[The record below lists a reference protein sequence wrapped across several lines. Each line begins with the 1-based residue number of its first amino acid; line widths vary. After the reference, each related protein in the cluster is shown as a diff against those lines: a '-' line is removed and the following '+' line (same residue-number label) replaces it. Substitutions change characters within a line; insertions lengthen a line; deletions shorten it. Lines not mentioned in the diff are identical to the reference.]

1 MPNIDSIKAELI
13 DKLWL
18 PKVKEA
24 KALICPRRKKNARMR
39 LFTLTDGINL
49 KEIFKLESENLI
61 QKEDVVAWVQTMQK
75 KFRVESESVD
85 CVLDGSVYDG
95 SFLTPASQLYDRFP
109 FDIVNLDFNSQE
121 SMQRE
126 GRIEAEVMM
135 IERAI
140 QLQYQT
146 GGRVFILIYTTI
158 LDTFDI
164 NGAEVMRVS
173 DAIAINGWGGL
184 GLNQFANQITDSDQK
199 MCFLQTFI
207 EKLMQKYGYASRGNV
222 ENLSYD
228 NIGGN
233 NKLFSLVAIL
243 VRHV

>member
-24 KALICPRRKKNARMR
+24 KVLIYPRRKKNAKMK

-49 KEIFKLESENLI
+49 GEIFKFESENLI
-61 QKEDVVAWVQTMQK
+61 QKEDVVAWVENMRK

-85 CVLDGSVYDG
+85 CVDGSVYDG
-95 SFLTPASQLYDRFP
+95 SFLASSSQLHNRFP

-121 SMQRE
+121 PMQRK

-135 IERAI
+135 IERTI
-140 QLQYQT
+140 RLQHQT
-146 GGRVFILIYTTI
+146 GGHIFVLIYTTI
-158 LDTFDI
+158 LDTFEI
-164 NGAEVMRVS
+164 NGSEVIRVS
-173 DAIAINGWGGL
+173 DAIAVNGWGGL
-184 GLNQFANQITDSDQK
+184 GLNQFANQITDSGQK

-222 ENLSYD
+222 TNLNYD
-228 NIGGN
+228 NIKGN
-233 NKLFSLVAIL
+233 NKLFSLAAIL
-243 VRHV
+243 VPV